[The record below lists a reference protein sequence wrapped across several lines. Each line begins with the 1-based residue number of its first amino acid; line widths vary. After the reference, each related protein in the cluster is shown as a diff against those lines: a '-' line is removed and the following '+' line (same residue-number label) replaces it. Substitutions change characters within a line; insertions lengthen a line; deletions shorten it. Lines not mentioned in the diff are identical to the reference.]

1 MPVMPPRQQDGEPD
15 APHLTG
21 AILAGGF
28 SRRLGQDKAAQQ
40 LGGKPLALWV
50 NEALSS
56 LVASCWLITNQPLA
70 HLAFGLS
77 LMTDLRPFQGPA
89 GGLLTA
95 LFFARTPWVL
105 AAAVDNPFLAPAL
118 LVELAARAGRTSRP
132 AVVCR
137 SSRGLE
143 PFPGVYSIRLL
154 PALQDFLQADRR
166 PTRFLEVCRPQ
177 VLSETEVLALDP
189 EGRSFFNLN
198 TPRDLNRAEAWLA
211 GTGSL
216 RDSSGRVDN
225 TGSNS
230 GG

>member
-1 MPVMPPRQQDGEPD
+1 MQLRTGK
-15 APHLTG
+15 AGAARLTG

-28 SRRLGQDKAAQQ
+28 SRRLGQDKAALQ
-40 LGGKPLALWV
+40 LGGKPLTLWV
-50 NEALSS
+50 HEALAP
-56 LVASCWLITNQPLA
+56 LVADCWLITNHPLA
-70 HLAFGLS
+70 HLASGLP
-77 LMTDLRPFQGPA
+77 LVTDLRPFQGPA

-95 LFFARTPWVL
+95 LFSARTPWVL

-118 LVELAARAGRTSRP
+118 LAALAARASHTSRP

-137 SSRGLE
+137 SPRGLE
-143 PFPGVYSIRLL
+143 PFPGVYAVRLL

-177 VLSETEVLALDP
+177 IVSETEVLALDP
-189 EGRSFFNLN
+189 EGWSFFNLN
-198 TPRDLNRAEAWLA
+198 TPRDLQLAEAWLA

-216 RDSSGRVDN
+216 QGSSGQVGN
-225 TGSNS
+225 TGSNA

>member
-1 MPVMPPRQQDGEPD
+1 MAAGHPDRAPAAPR
-15 APHLTG
+15 LTG

-28 SRRLGQDKAAQQ
+28 SRRLGQDKAALQ

-50 NEALSS
+50 HQALAP
-56 LVASCWLITNQPLA
+56 LVTISWLITNQPLA
-70 HLAFGLS
+70 HLAFGLP

-95 LFFARTPWVL
+95 LFAARTPWVL

-118 LVELAARAGRTSRP
+118 LAALAARAGRTSRP
-132 AVVCR
+132 AVVCQ
-137 SSRGLE
+137 SPRGLE
-143 PFPGVYSIRLL
+143 PFPGVYSVRLL

-198 TPRDLNRAEAWLA
+198 TPGDLKRAENWLA

-216 RDSSGRVDN
+216 QDSSGRVGD
-225 TGSNS
+225 TESHS

>member
-1 MPVMPPRQQDGEPD
+1 MPLTSAGQKAGRPR
-15 APHLTG
+15 LTG

-28 SRRLGQDKAAQQ
+28 SRRLGQDKVALP

-50 NEALSS
+50 SDALAP
-56 LVASCWLITNQPLA
+56 LVTCCWLITNQPLA
-70 HLAFGLS
+70 HLAFGLP
-77 LMTDLRPFQGPA
+77 LLTDLRPFQGPA

-95 LFFARTPWVL
+95 LFSARTPWVL

-118 LVELAARAGRTSRP
+118 LTELAARASRTRRP

-137 SSRGLE
+137 SPRGLE
-143 PFPGVYSIRLL
+143 PFPGIYSVRLL

-166 PTRFLEVCRPQ
+166 PTRFLEVCNPQ
-177 VLSETEVLALDP
+177 ILSETEVLRLDP

-198 TPRDLNRAEAWLA
+198 TPVDLDRARAWLA
-211 GTGSL
+211 GSGSL
-216 RDSSGRVDN
+216 QDSAGQVEI
-225 TGSNS
+225 TGTDF

>member
-1 MPVMPPRQQDGEPD
+1 MPPRQPD
-15 APHLTG
+15 RAPGAPCLTG

-28 SRRLGQDKAAQQ
+28 SRRLGQDKAALQ
-40 LGGKPLALWV
+40 LGGKPLTLWV
-50 NEALSS
+50 NEALAP
-56 LVASCWLITNQPLA
+56 LVADCWLITNQPLA
-70 HLAFGLS
+70 HLAFGLP
-77 LMTDLRPFQGPA
+77 LITDLRPFQGPA

-95 LFFARTPWVL
+95 LFAARTPWVL

-118 LVELAARAGRTSRP
+118 LAALAARARHTSRP

-137 SSRGLE
+137 SPRGLE
-143 PFPGVYSIRLL
+143 PFPGVYSVRLF
-154 PALQDFLQADRR
+154 PALQDFLQTDRR

-177 VLSETEVLALDP
+177 ILSETEVLALDP

-198 TPRDLNRAEAWLA
+198 TPRDLNRAENWLA

-216 RDSSGRVDN
+216 GDSSGRVGD

>member
-1 MPVMPPRQQDGEPD
+1 MPPRHSDC
-15 APHLTG
+15 APGASHLTG

-28 SRRLGQDKAAQQ
+28 SRRLGQDKAALQ
-40 LGGKPLALWV
+40 LGGKPLTLWV
-50 NEALSS
+50 NEALAP
-56 LVASCWLITNQPLA
+56 LVTICWLITNQPLA
-70 HLAFGLS
+70 HLGFGLP

-95 LFFARTPWVL
+95 LFSARTPWVL

-118 LVELAARAGRTSRP
+118 LAELAARAGRTSRP

-137 SSRGLE
+137 SPWGLE

-154 PALQDFLQADRR
+154 PALQDFIQADRR

-198 TPRDLNRAEAWLA
+198 TPRDLNRAENWLA

-216 RDSSGRVDN
+216 RDLSGRVGN